1 MSAKK
6 SGKALSYA
14 EKAKIIEEA
23 SQAGSNKSK
32 VAEKHG
38 IAVSSIYSLF
48 LETKKMCYILWIVEF
63 NWDIKYI
70 AFIRNEKNLV
80 IIENLDIVEK

>member
-48 LETKKMCYILWIVEF
+48 
-63 NWDIKYI
+63 
-70 AFIRNEKNLV
+70 
-80 IIENLDIVEK
+80 

>member
-6 SGKALSYA
+6 SRKALSYA

-38 IAVSSIYSLF
+38 IAVSSIYSL
-48 LETKKMCYILWIVEF
+48 LRNKENVLHLVDSRVQLRYQIYCIYKK
-63 NWDIKYI
+63 
-70 AFIRNEKNLV
+70 
-80 IIENLDIVEK
+80 